1 MAFNNNTSQDLRKD
15 GDKQTTKY
23 VITMLQTERGAKEGR
38 EKVIDVRERGSV
50 LSEHMNVLLGPAED
64 EKKLSI

>member
-1 MAFNNNTSQDLRKD
+1 
-15 GDKQTTKY
+15 
-23 VITMLQTERGAKEGR
+23 MLQTERGAKEGR